1 MRDGSDL
8 SRVYLAAK
16 NAADLVCRGARF
28 ARGDWFDDGNVSV
41 CLGDDRIEHGGLWAW
56 LRFRS
61 NEIFLH

>member
-28 ARGDWFDDGNVSV
+28 ARRDWRDDGNVSV
-41 CLGDDRIEHGGLWAW
+41 CLGDDRTERGGIRTRV
-56 LRFRS
+56 RF
-61 NEIFLH
+61 